1 MLNGDRDNHAMLRG
15 PHEGMRSSPGG
26 APRNPSREIAQLGQ
40 AATAKQVPFPPQPTR
55 FMKVALWMLI
65 GAMTLSVTLYS
76 EVPLLRQARERAY
89 LGSILFLIV
98 PHITGGVLALLIG
111 PIQFSSRVRRRYPRF
126 HRALGR
132 IYVTAVFVAAPLAI
146 TLSNHR
152 HDSRAIHFVVATSV
166 QACAWMITTLAAL
179 LTARNGH
186 FQQHREWMVR
196 SYAVTLTFVGTR
208 VLQPIPAWNRHSEAG
223 FAIEIIIITFLAILI
238 PDIAFHWRQLTT
250 HRTRPVVLKAWNE

>member
-1 MLNGDRDNHAMLRG
+1 MVLNGDRDNHAMLRG
-15 PHEGMRSSPGG
+15 PHEGIGSSPVG
-26 APRNPSREIAQLGQ
+26 APRDPSRRIAQFGK
-40 AATAKQVPFPPQPTR
+40 AATEKQVSLPPQAR

-76 EVPLLRQARERAY
+76 EVPLLRQAAERAY
-89 LGSILFLIV
+89 LGTILFLIV

-146 TLSNHR
+146 TLSSHR
-152 HDSRAIHFVVATSV
+152 HDPRAIHFVVATSV
-166 QACAWMITTLAAL
+166 QACAWIITTLAAF

-250 HRTRPVVLKAWNE
+250 HRSRPIVLKA